1 MEFSEII
8 HSVLDKMSE
17 QDRYIF
23 RERFIY
29 NRSQADIARTLGVSQ
44 MTISRAEKKI
54 TERFRKEVKLP

>member
-1 MEFSEII
+1 
-8 HSVLDKMSE
+8 MSE

-29 NRSQADIARTLGVSQ
+29 NRSQADIAKTLGVSQ

-54 TERFRKEVKLP
+54 IERFRKEVKLP